1 MQKTTERSNSVNSLL
16 KGCTN
21 PFNPINYRYI
31 LGMRVDGTT
40 YEETTNRI
48 MTWVVSSDYRYVCA
62 ANVHMIMAAYDS
74 KDFRKIVNKA
84 DMVTPDGMPLV
95 LLLRILGLKNQPR
108 VYGPTLMKHI
118 CEASARIAVSVGF
131 YGSTPETL
139 KDLVQNLTDCIPN
152 LDVGYNYSPPF
163 RPLTPEEDETIVRE
177 INASKIK
184 ILFVGLGCP
193 KQERW
198 MAAHRDRVK
207 TVMVGV
213 GAGFDFYAGT
223 VKQAPRWM
231 MLAGLEWLFRL
242 CMEPKRLWRRYL
254 YNNPRFVGLA
264 ALQLLK
270 LRDFK
275 G

>member
-1 MQKTTERSNSVNSLL
+1 MDTYQFK
-16 KGCTN
+16 
-21 PFNPINYRYI
+21 PINYRQI
-31 LGMRVDGTT
+31 LGIRVDGTS
-40 YEETTNRI
+40 YQDTTNRV
-48 MTWVVSSDYRYVCA
+48 MAWAASGEYRYLCV
-62 ANVHMIMAAYDS
+62 ANVHMIMEAYDS
-74 KDFRKIVNKA
+74 EDFRNIVNKA
-84 DMVTPDGMPLV
+84 DVVTPDGMPLV

-118 CEASARIAVSVGF
+118 CEASARIAASVGF

-139 KDLVQNLTDCIPN
+139 KALVNNFTNSIPN
-152 LDVGYNYSPPF
+152 LYVGYNYSPPF
-163 RPLTPEEDETIVRE
+163 RLLTSEEDETIVQE

-223 VKQAPRWM
+223 VKQAPKWIMR
-231 MLAGLEWLFRL
+231 AGLEWLFRL

-254 YNNPRFVGLA
+254 CNNPRFLGLA

-270 LRDFK
+270 LRNFK